1 MNKENQS
8 KIIELVRQTKP
19 LIFQE
24 MTHEKVT
31 EKGAADYVTNVDVA
45 VQKYLKEALGNE
57 FPDIRTDCRREREPW
72 AGSRINHTGFWIP
85 LTEPPI

>member
-45 VQKYLKEALGNE
+45 VSG
-57 FPDIRTDCRREREPW
+57 DRTDGRREREPW
-72 AGSRINHTGFWIP
+72 AGSG
-85 LTEPPI
+85 